1 MNQTQNKVQG
11 KVKFSI
17 NNLNGIGRR
26 QSFNYKFLLGNQD
39 GLEDE
44 DYKRYKKLQ
53 APILKQEFENQQMKE
68 FKSLNIYKQQQIL
81 AQQKKISEFIP
92 AELKNILDD
101 MIMANKY
108 KEQEKDSLLKNLDHL
123 KNLQDDDDDENEE
136 KDPCFFFDKSKS
148 MGSLLFSDKSS
159 QSLFQNLNE
168 VGLLNVSRSIKHQ
181 QYNCHQKY
189 MEVEKPEEKMKATKQ
204 ELKDQLI
211 NLKQSIER
219 IQILQEREISIH
231 ESYHGDFLRLDNS
244 LKTNEKRLYKL
255 QQEQK
260 FFEIN
265 LENFDNI
272 NPKLLQNLNQAQ
284 TELHK
289 MKKVQKKMAELEKH
303 NIDYKEASQNLIKKE
318 IEKEQEKIL
327 RLRFVIQQKQLQNER
342 LMKEIEYLDD
352 KEQQFK
358 ERQNQQL
365 TLFQYLKCFSKIHQ
379 YFMNTKLN
387 EHQVVKLIQKEF
399 KSSRH
404 FQERIKSKKS
414 KLLNKKNPSIHKLIK
429 KKSKKS
435 INDKHDSI
443 SMKKIKAYK
452 KKQSSLRLN
461 MSMQEIAQSNALQ
474 IKKYNLHRKNP
485 SLEELDSEEESSS
498 FSKIFSE
505 NSSQSD
511 INDPF
516 NFKLNKKLEQNSLV
530 IYDDFF
536 DFQAKKS
543 QNEPLNVTNSNLQ
556 KVIKEFES
564 LVNND
569 LEAFSI
575 QAVNVYNRI
584 FIQNRSLNS
593 QYEILNNNV
602 YKKKHILEFLD
613 KEIHRQKQ
621 EDLIR
626 LEAIQNMQQIID
638 SQQVSM
644 DSGIIKFKQQNVT
657 QNNSSLDL
665 QSFSQIKL
673 PSSHDTHQY
682 LTRQNIQEQTKQQEK
697 NNDFLTVNEVNFNQK
712 NYQSEL
718 IRIAEKNQIYERF
731 ALSIYYFLNEYSYR
745 VCQTTK
751 LLIVNSGLVP
761 HNVQVKFRNLSQILG
776 KKHMKLF
783 IPNYRN
789 DGDDMYNSLNSDS
802 NVQKFGLFG
811 KNKSNQIFISDLVN
825 LKNSSITTLFDI
837 QSSMRLIKGLPKG
850 ENQLLNLTQSKF
862 SRRQSIKK
870 AFENLEN
877 QQNNDH
883 SSIESKAEDKKS
895 TFSFKKNQN
904 QDSEN
909 KQTVRCTTPTD
920 RNRKKLDDSND
931 TSPQKQ
937 DKNQK
942 FSRRNTKN
950 KTLIYPKATQPQQ
963 NEQPQNKVS
972 ILPDDLKY
980 EIDMPEWNQI
990 VSLQKLSEIAQENSS
1005 IIFELDSIQLIY
1017 NTIKSDR
1024 FVGYFLNQEKLIEYF
1039 KVISS
1044 SLTGSNN
1051 KRRLSIKQNIHQD
1064 QIEEQMEEK
1073 IEIRSRSTS
1082 YKIQGEKQFKHFQN
1096 KKNQLNNQSDLIID
1110 TQDLKIKANKF
1121 KINEKIIENFYLL
1134 KNFAHQECISHIKL
1148 IIQTLKELFHSLS
1161 IQKRKISNSNTSR
1174 FTKNEQEQKLESPK
1188 QSQKRQENSISK
1200 SIHCNNKFIQTQINN
1215 ASKKIHQYFNSD
1227 QQKDFK
1233 ESQSNFFEFPDALE
1247 QNKQP
1252 EEYITFI
1259 KNAEALNLQSKNK
1272 SLTEKK
1278 IKQLVRKT
1286 GISKPQKKIKLIQL
1300 ALMPLIKKQ
1309 VNKLMSEEIQM
1320 EEQRSK
1326 LKQMMTQYK
1335 KAKEKL
1341 KDQIK
1346 QNEKIKADNNLELSR
1361 LGKTQNALKKQ
1372 FPQHLYRNVSN
1383 ERYPTVKLTLQNSQV
1398 INRIDKLNTKHPV
1411 KKRSSSQESILYDGV
1426 NSILRIVREKKNIL
1440 RTLAPLNKKGQN
1452 TDHSSSS
1459 SGSSNFSQDEEEDFK
1474 KRKSQSLKAKL
1485 NQKIELNEIK
1495 DNHFYLKAKYKS
1507 SIQNRL
1513 LVPLSLNMNSNRV
1526 SSNNNSVDIKT
1537 KINKISQNPLETL
1550 FTSQQSSPKSNIYNK
1565 YQFQEQR
1572 FSINESEKY
1581 NSKSSTFYDNTTN
1594 SINPNQSK
1602 IQQITGSKQ
1611 VSKLPNNLSFQMLF
1625 KTYCKEKKVSNN
1637 MLSKYFPNIK

>member
-1 MNQTQNKVQG
+1 MNLTQNKVQE
-11 KVKFSI
+11 KVQFSI

-44 DYKRYKKLQ
+44 DYKSYKKSQ
-53 APILKQEFENQQMKE
+53 APILKKEFENQQIKE
-68 FKSLNIYKQQQIL
+68 FKRLNIYKQQQIL

-92 AELKNILDD
+92 LGLKSILDD
-101 MIMANKY
+101 IFITNKY
-108 KEQEKDSLLKNLDHL
+108 KEQEKDSLQKNLDHL
-123 KNLQDDDDDENEE
+123 KNLQDDENEE
-136 KDPCFFFDKSKS
+136 KDSCFFFDKSKS
-148 MGSLLFSDKSS
+148 LGSLLFSDKSS

-168 VGLLNVSRSIKHQ
+168 VGLLNASRSIKHQ

-189 MEVEKPEEKMKATKQ
+189 IEVEKLEEKVKPTKQ

-231 ESYHGDFLRLDNS
+231 ESYQRDFLRLDNS
-244 LKTNEKRLYKL
+244 LKTNEKRLDKL
-255 QQEQK
+255 KKEQR

-272 NPKLLQNLNQAQ
+272 NPKLLQNLNQVE
-284 TELHK
+284 TELQK

-303 NIDYKEASQNLIKKE
+303 NIDYKEASQSLIKKE

-327 RLRFVIQQKQLQNER
+327 RLRFVIQQKTLQNER
-342 LMKEIEYLDD
+342 LMKEIEHLEE

-379 YFMNTKLN
+379 YFMNSKLN
-387 EHQVVKLIQKEF
+387 DHQVVKLIQKEL
-399 KSSRH
+399 KSSKH

-414 KLLNKKNPSIHKLIK
+414 KLLNKKYPSIHKLIK

-435 INDKHDSI
+435 INDSHNNI
-443 SMKKIKAYK
+443 SMKRIKAYK

-461 MSMQEIAQSNALQ
+461 ASMQEIAQFNANQ
-474 IKKYNLHRKNP
+474 VKKYNLHKRNP
-485 SLEELDSEEESSS
+485 SLEELGSEEESSS
-498 FSKIFSE
+498 CSKIFSE
-505 NSSQSD
+505 ESSLQD
-511 INDPF
+511 QNNPF
-516 NFKLNKKLEQNSLV
+516 NFKFNQKLEQNSLV

-543 QNEPLNVTNSNLQ
+543 QDEPLNVTSSNLQ
-556 KVIKEFES
+556 KVIKEFEI
-564 LVNND
+564 LVDND
-569 LEAFSI
+569 LEAFSK
-575 QAVNVYNRI
+575 QAINVYNRI
-584 FIQNRSLNS
+584 FIQNRSFNS

-621 EDLIR
+621 EDLVR

-644 DSGIIKFKQQNVT
+644 DSGIIKLKQQNIT
-657 QNNSSLDL
+657 QNNSALDL

-673 PSSHDTHQY
+673 PSSHESYQ
-682 LTRQNIQEQTKQQEK
+682 LVTRQNIQEQAKQQEK

-745 VCQTTK
+745 ICQTTK

-761 HNVQVKFRNLSQILG
+761 HNVQVKLRNLSQILG

-783 IPNYRN
+783 IPNYKSE
-789 DGDDMYNSLNSDS
+789 GDDMYNQINKELNG
-802 NVQKFGLFG
+802 QKFGLFG
-811 KNKSNQIFISDLVN
+811 QNKSNQIFISDLVN

-850 ENQLLNLTQSKF
+850 EQSNQLLNLTQSKF
-862 SRRQSIKK
+862 SRRQSIKR
-870 AFENLEN
+870 AFENLEI
-877 QQNNDH
+877 QQNKEHLND
-883 SSIESKAEDKKS
+883 EQKTEDKKS
-895 TFSFKKNQN
+895 AYSFNRNQN
-904 QDSEN
+904 QDIEN

-920 RNRKKLDDSND
+920 RNRKKLDDQND
-931 TSPQKQ
+931 SSPQKQ

-950 KTLIYPKATQPQQ
+950 KTLIYPKANQPQQ
-963 NEQPQNKVS
+963 NSTPQNKVS

-990 VSLQKLSEIAQENSS
+990 VSLQKLSEIAQENSC
-1005 IIFELDSIQLIY
+1005 IVFELDSLQLIY

-1024 FVGYFLNQEKLIEYF
+1024 FVGYFLNQEKLIEYL

-1044 SLTGSNN
+1044 SLTSQTY
-1051 KRRLSIKQNIHQD
+1051 KRRLSIKQNMQD
-1064 QIEEQMEEK
+1064 QIKEEQEENT
-1073 IEIRSRSTS
+1073 EVRSRST
-1082 YKIQGEKQFKHFQN
+1082 
-1096 KKNQLNNQSDLIID
+1096 
-1110 TQDLKIKANKF
+1110 
-1121 KINEKIIENFYLL
+1121 
-1134 KNFAHQECISHIKL
+1134 
-1148 IIQTLKELFHSLS
+1148 
-1161 IQKRKISNSNTSR
+1161 ISNLNSLR
-1174 FTKNEQEQKLESPK
+1174 LAQKVSKTGSPS
-1188 QSQKRQENSISK
+1188 QTQKRQEHLIFKN
-1200 SIHCNNKFIQTQINN
+1200 IHCNNKFIQAQINN
-1215 ASKKIHQYFNSD
+1215 ASQKIHQYFNSD

-1233 ESQSNFFEFPDALE
+1233 EAQSHFLEFTDTLE
-1247 QNKQP
+1247 PNKQP

-1286 GISKPQKKIKLIQL
+1286 EISKPLKKIKLIYL

-1309 VNKLMSEEIQM
+1309 VNKMMSEEIQM
-1320 EEQRSK
+1320 EEQRTK
-1326 LKQMMTQYK
+1326 LKQIMTQYK
-1335 KAKEKL
+1335 KAKQKL
-1341 KDQIK
+1341 KEQIK
-1346 QNEKIKADNNLELSR
+1346 QNEKINAYNFELNK
-1361 LGKTQNALKKQ
+1361 LDKIQNIYKKQ
-1372 FPQHLYRNVSN
+1372 FPQHLYRDVQN
-1383 ERYPTVKLTLQNSQV
+1383 ERYPTVKLTLQNSQA

-1411 KKRSSSQESILYDGV
+1411 KKRSSSQENILYDGV
-1426 NSILRIVREKKNIL
+1426 NSILRIVREKKKFIK
-1440 RTLAPLNKKGQN
+1440 TLAPLKKNELN

-1459 SGSSNFSQDEEEDFK
+1459 SESSNFSEGEEKDFK
-1474 KRKSQSLKAKL
+1474 NRKSQNK
-1485 NQKIELNEIK
+1485 NTQQPQKIQLNEIK

-1513 LVPLSLNMNSNRV
+1513 LVPLSLNINNTRV
-1526 SSNNNSVDIKT
+1526 YSNNNSVDSKAR
-1537 KINKISQNPLETL
+1537 INSISRNSQQAL
-1550 FTSQQSSPKSNIYNK
+1550 FNSQQSSPKSNIFNK
-1565 YQFQEQR
+1565 QQFTEQK

-1594 SINPNQSK
+1594 SITVNQSK

-1611 VSKLPNNLSFQMLF
+1611 TPKLPNNLSFQMLF
-1625 KTYCKEKKVSNN
+1625 KTYCKEKTVSYN
-1637 MLSKYFPNIK
+1637 MLAKYFPNIPK